1 MESIRTF
8 SLTLK
13 DLLTQGEEYLLV
25 LKVQTEDQDLVR
37 FYSIL
42 TYLGTNHVQD
52 CVDFAQRFHEMTL
65 TGDSDGVLNYLE
77 QDGSMDGKNL
87 GYINIHFVPAL

>member
-1 MESIRTF
+1 MERYLHI

-65 TGDSDGVLNYLE
+65 TGDSDGSIELSGAGWKYGWKE
-77 QDGSMDGKNL
+77 SGI
-87 GYINIHFVPAL
+87 Y

>member
-1 MESIRTF
+1 M
-8 SLTLK
+8 
-13 DLLTQGEEYLLV
+13 
-25 LKVQTEDQDLVR
+25 
-37 FYSIL
+37 
-42 TYLGTNHVQD
+42 QD

-87 GYINIHFVPAL
+87 GYINIHSVPAL